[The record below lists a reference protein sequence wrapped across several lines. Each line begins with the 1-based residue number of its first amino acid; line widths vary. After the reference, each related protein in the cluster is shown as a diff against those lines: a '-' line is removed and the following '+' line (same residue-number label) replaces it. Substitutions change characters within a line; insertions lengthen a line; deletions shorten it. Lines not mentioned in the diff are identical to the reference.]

1 MIFVVVLSCVYLTA
15 SEESALNQILCVL
28 YIWFNSVHILYSSFS
43 WFVILFLI
51 LGKTVFGGFF
61 GVRCGDMWKFPGQR
75 PNSSHSSDLSCC
87 SDNPRSLTHFATKQL
102 PTVLMS
108 WGRSGAHSRL
118 LEVLVSWVG
127 LPGAPGPAGQASS
140 RH

>member
-1 MIFVVVLSCVYLTA
+1 MIFVVVLFCVYLTA

-61 GVRCGDMWKFPGQR
+61 
-75 PNSSHSSDLSCC
+75 
-87 SDNPRSLTHFATKQL
+87 
-102 PTVLMS
+102 
-108 WGRSGAHSRL
+108 WGALR
-118 LEVLVSWVG
+118 
-127 LPGAPGPAGQASS
+127 
-140 RH
+140 